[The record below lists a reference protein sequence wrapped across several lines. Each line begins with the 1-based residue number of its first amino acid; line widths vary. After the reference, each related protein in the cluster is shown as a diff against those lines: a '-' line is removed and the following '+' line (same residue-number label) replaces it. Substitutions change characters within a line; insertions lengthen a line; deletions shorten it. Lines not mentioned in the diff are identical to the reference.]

1 MVTNEW
7 HLKQLILDVG
17 KRLWQREFIAS
28 NDGNITIRLDDNRL
42 LTTPTGV
49 SKGFMTPDMIIEMD
63 MNGKVISGSGKYR
76 PSSEVKMH
84 IQVYRQRED
93 IRSVVHAHPPV
104 CTSFAVAG
112 IPLNRCVLP
121 EAVLTLG
128 AVPIAPYG
136 TPSTP
141 EIPDSIKPYLE
152 NTDAILLANH
162 GALTLGTDLINAYH
176 RMETLEH
183 SAKIIFTAIQ
193 LGNVNMI
200 PGPEVKKLMEI
211 RQQMNIPGRINVCG
225 ENGTCVN
232 NQPTPPD
239 ETLISEITRLVM
251 ERLKSQG

>member
-1 MVTNEW
+1 MNPDLWQT
-7 HLKQLILDVG
+7 KQQILDIG

-28 NDGNITIRLDDNRL
+28 NDGNITVRINDNRL

-49 SKGFMTPDMIIEMD
+49 SKGFMTPDMIIEMNMD
-63 MNGKVISGSGKYR
+63 GKILSASKIYH

-84 IQVYRQRED
+84 MEVYRQRDD

-112 IPLNRCVLP
+112 IPLDKCVLP

-136 TPSTP
+136 TPSTM
-141 EIPDSIKPYLE
+141 EIPDSIKPYLQKS
-152 NTDAILLANH
+152 DAILLANH
-162 GALTLGTDLINAYH
+162 GALTLGTDLISAYH

-183 SAKIIFTAIQ
+183 SARIVFNAIQ

-200 PGPEVKKLMEI
+200 PGPEVKKLMELREKMKI
-211 RQQMNIPGRINVCG
+211 AGRITPCA
-225 ENGTCVN
+225 ENGSYN
-232 NQPTPPD
+232 GKQPLRPD
-239 ETLISEITRLVM
+239 ENQIAEITKLVID
-251 ERLKSQG
+251 RLKQL